1 MRHFSLKF
9 AAALAVLV
17 LEAGRVGAD
26 DLLGPYAGVAI
37 GQSHVVAT
45 GQVTSTPAF
54 LYFDQGSF
62 DQNHLAFQVM
72 AGIRP
77 ISVLGAELDY
87 LDLGHPGGS
96 FNTHS
101 ADLGMK
107 GGAAFAVFYLP
118 VSSIDLYLKAGIARI
133 PSELN
138 GIGTFGPHCLFSPVS
153 ACAAAIGIGPFRLGR
168 TNTSGAAGAGA
179 QYKFGS
185 LAVRAEFERFNAA
198 GEHPSL
204 LTLGVTWSF

>member
-1 MRHFSLKF
+1 MRPFSMKF
-9 AAALAVLV
+9 AAAVAVLV
-17 LEAGRVGAD
+17 LGAGRVGAD

-62 DQNHLAFQVM
+62 DQNHSAFQAM
-72 AGIRP
+72 AGLRP
-77 ISVLGAELDY
+77 VAALGAELDY
-87 LDLGHPGGS
+87 LDLGHPSGS

-101 ADLGMK
+101 ADLDMR
-107 GGAAFAVFYLP
+107 GGAAFGVLYLP
-118 VSSIDLYLKAGIARI
+118 VSIVDIYLKAGIARI
-133 PSELN
+133 QSKLN
-138 GIGTFGPHCLFSPVS
+138 GIGGVAPN
-153 ACAAAIGIGPFRLGR
+153 CANLVICPAIVLVGPFRLDR
-168 TNTSGAAGAGA
+168 TNTSGAAGIGA

-185 LAVRAEFERFNAA
+185 LAVRAEYERFNAA

-204 LTLGVTWSF
+204 LTLGVTRSF